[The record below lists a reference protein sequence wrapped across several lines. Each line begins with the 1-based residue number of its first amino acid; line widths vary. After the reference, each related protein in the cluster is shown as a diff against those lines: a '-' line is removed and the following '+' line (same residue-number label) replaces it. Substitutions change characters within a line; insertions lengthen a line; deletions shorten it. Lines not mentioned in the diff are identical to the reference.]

1 MSPMQRTI
9 SVLLVAFAMTA
20 CGSSDEE
27 AQRPPPPKVEDTVF
41 GDLVAT
47 KDRAKQG
54 AEQAM
59 DQRQK
64 ELEEAMKRQEQE

>member
-1 MSPMQRTI
+1 MSQINRTI
-9 SVLLVAFAMTA
+9 SAALVAFAMTA
-20 CGSSDEE
+20 CVSSEDE

-41 GDLVAT
+41 GDMVAT

-59 DQRQK
+59 EQRQK
-64 ELEEAMKRQEQE
+64 ELDEAMKKQEAQ

>member
-1 MSPMQRTI
+1 MSQINRTI
-9 SVLLVAFAMTA
+9 SVALVAFAMTA
-20 CGSSDEE
+20 CGSSEDD

-41 GDLVAT
+41 GDMVAT

-59 DQRQK
+59 EQRQK
-64 ELEEAMKRQEQE
+64 ELDEAMKKQEAQ